1 MHLNECVSLEKA
13 SSSLFN
19 VYIFPFLGLDMVN
32 EYAQLSDQTSPD
44 FMPAPPWCLSQSGPY
59 QFPFALSSL
68 DDQLAFSDWH
78 LHVA

>member
-44 FMPAPPWCLSQSGPY
+44 FVIICLLLP
-59 QFPFALSSL
+59 
-68 DDQLAFSDWH
+68 D
-78 LHVA
+78 V